1 MLDRGIEAAFTAYV
15 ATLTRL
21 HLDHDWG
28 AFACQFT
35 PDAIYRRPRHP
46 DAVGPEEIASLVRN
60 AVKNFPGTRL
70 ASTEVTWRVV
80 DRTKQTVLFEVR
92 HRLRDPGDGSE
103 HAACTTALLTYA
115 GHGLWSR
122 CQEMHSPSAYEEMTR
137 SWLRAAERHSPL
149 LTASHLQVRV
159 PDHQSSG
166 ADPLDSSS
174 PLPSGTSVASSSL
187 TTVKA
192 TDDE

>member
-21 HLDHDWG
+21 HLDHDWR
-28 AFACQFT
+28 AFAARFT
-35 PDAIYRRPRHP
+35 PDAVYRRPRHP
-46 DAVGPEEIASLVRN
+46 DARGPEEIASLVRN
-60 AVKNFPGTRL
+60 GVTSFPGTRL

-80 DRTKQTVLFEVR
+80 DRVRQTVLFEVR
-92 HRLRDPGDGSE
+92 HRLHDPGDGSE
-103 HAACTTALLTYA
+103 HAACTTTLLTYA

-137 SWLRAAERHSPL
+137 GWLRAAERHSPL
-149 LTASHLQVRV
+149 LTASPLQVRV
-159 PDHQSSG
+159 PDHQVSDADPSESSSLTSG
-166 ADPLDSSS
+166 A
-174 PLPSGTSVASSSL
+174 SVASSSL

-192 TDDE
+192 TDEE